1 MQPARAPARKTAQRG
16 VGASSGTWQTVV
28 IAFLYSA
35 KVGIVIPIFSAV
47 ESVSALLPRSHV
59 LGAPS
64 EATAPLNVSPL
75 DMKLRRKISTGA
87 RHVTPAAP
95 EQALARKCRTLF
107 GKGGM
112 RGKSGSSRALAVGFW
127 TVRRLLPHATPTNA
141 ATASRRKGTRR
152 DVALRAIRREHAVPP
167 DTGENTGHFGMI
179 SITLP
184 TRRSHTKTVR

>member
-1 MQPARAPARKTAQRG
+1 
-16 VGASSGTWQTVV
+16 
-28 IAFLYSA
+28 
-35 KVGIVIPIFSAV
+35 
-47 ESVSALLPRSHV
+47 
-59 LGAPS
+59 
-64 EATAPLNVSPL
+64 
-75 DMKLRRKISTGA
+75 MKLRRKISTGA

-152 DVALRAIRREHAVPP
+152 EVALRAIRREHALPP
-167 DTGENTGHFGMI
+167 DTGENTGHFYLRI
-179 SITLP
+179 ANTA
-184 TRRSHTKTVR
+184 HTKTVR

>member
-107 GKGGM
+107 GTEGNLSGT
-112 RGKSGSSRALAVGFW
+112 SGSSRALAVGFR

-141 ATASRRKGTRR
+141 ATASRRNGTRR
-152 DVALRAIRREHAVPP
+152 GAMRKEPRARFP
-167 DTGENTGHFGMI
+167 
-179 SITLP
+179 LL
-184 TRRSHTKTVR
+184 